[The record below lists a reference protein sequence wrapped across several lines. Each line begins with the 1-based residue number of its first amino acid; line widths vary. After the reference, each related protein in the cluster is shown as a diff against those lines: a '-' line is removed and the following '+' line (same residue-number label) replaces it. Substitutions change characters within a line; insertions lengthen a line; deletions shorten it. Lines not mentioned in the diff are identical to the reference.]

1 MNVSVEHLGPC
12 KKLLRVE
19 VPVEKVNATF
29 DDVAVQFQKA
39 AQLPGFRPGKVPR
52 HLILKSFEPKIVE
65 EARKKLVEESFRAA
79 AAQEKLSVVVTLDV
93 EEQQFGR
100 NQALQFTA
108 TVEVAPDFALPGYKG
123 LAAKRELRVATD
135 ADVERALGILREQ
148 QAKFED
154 VQRPIQEGDVAVVS
168 YVGTCDG
175 QPLTAL
181 APTALGLTSKEN
193 SWVLVRPGSFI
204 PGFTEPLVGASVGDQ
219 RTIPLTLPADFV
231 HKELAGKNVV
241 YEVTVTGVKQKV
253 LPEADEAFAKSFGAD
268 SMAVLLQG
276 VRNDLQ
282 RELDMRQ
289 KKAVRDQLLKT
300 LMGQVEFDLP
310 ESIVASETRSVV
322 YNIVNE
328 NQQRGVP
335 KEFIEGKKD
344 EIYQNAA
351 VSARERVK
359 GAFILNRIAAEE
371 KLSVSDREITQ
382 RVLLLAQQNNTTPE
396 KMVKAIQ
403 ERNAAGEIRQDIL
416 MGKVLEFLEINAT
429 IEDVAPLPEAPAAS

>member
-1 MNVSVEHLGPC
+1 
-12 KKLLRVE
+12 VE
-19 VPVEKVNATF
+19 VPVEKVNAAF

-39 AQLPGFRPGKVPR
+39 AQLPGFRPGKAPR
-52 HLILKSFEPKIVE
+52 HLIQKSYESNIRE
-65 EARKKLVEESFRAA
+65 EARKKLVEGSFRDA
-79 AAQEKLSVVVTLDV
+79 AAQEKLEVVVTLNV

-108 TVEVAPDFALPGYKG
+108 TVEVAPEFVLPSYKG

-135 ADVERALGILREQ
+135 ADVDRALGILREQ

-181 APTALGLTSKEN
+181 SPTAMGLTAKEN
-193 SWVLVRPGSFI
+193 SWMLVRPGSFI
-204 PGFTEPLVGASVGDQ
+204 PGFTEPLVGASVGDK

-253 LPEADEAFAKSFGAD
+253 LPEADDAFAKSFGAD
-268 SMAVLLQG
+268 TMSVLLQG
-276 VRNDLQ
+276 IRTDLQ

-289 KKAVRDQLLKT
+289 KKAVRDQLLKA
-300 LMGQVEFDLP
+300 LMAQLEFDLP

-335 KEFIEGKKD
+335 KEVIEEKKD

-351 VSARERVK
+351 VSARDRVK
-359 GAFILNRIAAEE
+359 GAFILNRIAAAE
-371 KLSVSDREITQ
+371 KLSVSDREMTQ

-403 ERNAAGEIRQDIL
+403 ERNAAGEVRQDIL
-416 MGKVLEFLEINAT
+416 VGKVLEFLEINAV